1 MSDQEHA
8 ITPPELPEPPAV
20 EETLVEKL
28 NQTAAEVT
36 GQLRDLAEE
45 LTPPAV
51 EPAAFEA
58 PAVPEVEVN
67 AAEANVA
74 EEEPAVLAASVAPEA
89 APAIDERVPAIPEP
103 PLLPPPALKA
113 SVAPEETSD
122 DRLMAALAWFTMVI
136 LQLPIVS
143 IIQLLSPTS
152 KERAFQRHH
161 AVSSL
166 LFYAAGIV
174 YEIVIGVAYAIV
186 GVVTLGIG
194 LICLWPLFFV
204 PHVLGLY
211 YALQAYNGKRVNLPI
226 LSDLGRNQGW
236 L

>member
-1 MSDQEHA
+1 MSDQERP
-8 ITPPELPEPPAV
+8 TNSPDLPEPPAV

-28 NQTAAEVT
+28 NETTQEIT

-45 LTPPAV
+45 LTPPAG
-51 EPAAFEA
+51 ELPAA
-58 PAVPEVEVN
+58 PAV
-67 AAEANVA
+67 AEAA
-74 EEEPAVLAASVAPEA
+74 SAPEPEQAPAV
-89 APAIDERVPAIPEP
+89 DEP
-103 PLLPPPALKA
+103 PPPAPVLLPPAPKA
-113 SVAPEETSD
+113 TAAPEGTSD

-143 IIQLLSPTS
+143 IIQLLSPTN
-152 KERAFQRHH
+152 KERAFQQHH
-161 AVSSL
+161 AVTSL

-174 YEIVIGVAYAIV
+174 YEIVIGIAYAIV
-186 GVVTLGIG
+186 GVLTLGIG

-211 YALQAYNGKRVNLPI
+211 YALQAYNGKRVQLPL
-226 LSDLGRNQGW
+226 LSEFGRNQGW